1 MSRRRAARALVGLAT
16 AGLAGLAWL
25 EEDARAPQRAPLAP
39 AASGSPVAAAPLA
52 SAGGSAHA
60 SATAAAGRAILGP
73 DAPAADAAA
82 LEGTVLDPDGGGVPG
97 ALLALLADEPGASDG
112 AALASARSD
121 ARGRFALPL
130 AGAEDGAW
138 IACDAAGYVPEA
150 WPLAPGEP
158 AWLRPRPAVALRG
171 RVLDALGA
179 PLAGAL
185 VLCDLPH
192 AEASGWSA
200 RTRVT
205 TDAAGA
211 FALERVPRDEAL
223 TLQVLL
229 ADGQR
234 ACATL
239 ARPEE
244 GAELALR
251 LPRAH
256 ELAIL
261 LQDEASGA
269 PLRERR
275 VVLHGAV
282 ALATDARGVL
292 CWRRGADEA
301 GTIDLAVEGLGT
313 LTLSEHRPGTPDAP
327 ALVPVPAALCALRGV
342 VRDAAGAPLAG
353 ARVQARV
360 LWTSADAGAAQVH
373 CAGATAGGSDAQ
385 GAFAL
390 SLPAGAAG
398 RVRLAVE
405 RAGFLPAVWE
415 DDARA
420 LCERTLAIELRPAA
434 RIAGRVRAAAGM
446 PPPAAVAWEGAES
459 AGRAWLDRE
468 GRFAIEGLAPG
479 LVRLLAVWG
488 PMRDPGAEELARVTL
503 AAGEERA
510 LELAPAAPRTV
521 VSGLVLEAD
530 GTPVPGARVEGWA
543 HDESR
548 DLGSTAVRSDAGGR
562 FALSLPA
569 DPALALDLEARAGER
584 VARRTGVPAGA
595 RELAL
600 VLEPWGR
607 VALLVRD
614 ADTLA
619 PLADVALAWRGADDA
634 AFAPLHGDA
643 RRRFGG
649 ADGRVD
655 ERVPGTRG
663 TLRVEARGYAPA
675 ELALAL
681 GSDPAPLEVR
691 LAGGEP
697 LRLHF
702 VLGDPRSPERLP
714 ASVLAGGVRLVRADG
729 PADARTVR
737 AGPSGEAELAG
748 LAPGTWILESSLAR
762 WGFDPERIVVRPG
775 MGGEAFVAIVHSGD
789 ERSP

>member
-16 AGLAGLAWL
+16 AGVVGLTWL
-25 EEDARAPQRAPLAP
+25 EGDARAPERAPLSP
-39 AASGSPVAAAPLA
+39 AANGSPAAAAPLA
-52 SAGGSAHA
+52 SAALAGRADA
-60 SATAAAGRAILGP
+60 PAAAGRTVLGA

-82 LEGTVLDPDGGGVPG
+82 LAGTVLDPDGGGVPG
-97 ALLALLADEPGASDG
+97 ALLALLAEEPGAGDG

-130 AGAEDGAW
+130 GGARDTAW
-138 IACDAAGYVPEA
+138 IACDAAGFVPEA

-192 AEASGWSA
+192 AQASGWSA

-223 TLQVLL
+223 TLQVLV

-251 LPRAH
+251 LPPAH

-292 CWRRGADEA
+292 RWRRGTDEA
-301 GTIDLAVEGLGT
+301 GTIDLAVDGLGT
-313 LTLSEHRPGTPDAP
+313 LTLSEHRPGTPGAP
-327 ALVPVPAALCALRGV
+327 APVLVPAALRTLRGV
-342 VRDAAGAPLAG
+342 VRDAAGVPLAG
-353 ARVQARV
+353 ARVRASV
-360 LWTSADAGAAQVH
+360 LWIGADAGAAQVR
-373 CAGATAGGSDAQ
+373 CAGEAAGESDAR

-390 SLPAGAAG
+390 SLPSGAAG
-398 RVRLAVE
+398 RVRLVVE
-405 RAGFLPAVWE
+405 RTGFLPAVWE

-420 LCERTLAIELRPAA
+420 LCERNLAIDLGPAA

-459 AGRAWLDRE
+459 AGRAGLDRE

-479 LVRLLAVWG
+479 TYRLFAAWG
-488 PMRDPGAEELARVTL
+488 PRRDAGAEELARVAL

-510 LELAPAAPRTV
+510 LELAPAAPRAL
-521 VSGLVLEAD
+521 VSGRVLEAD
-530 GTPVPGARVEGWA
+530 GTPVAGARVEGWA
-543 HDESR
+543 HDQSR
-548 DLGSTAVRSDAGGR
+548 DLGSSAVRCDAEGR

-584 VARRTGVPAGA
+584 VARRAGVPAGA
-595 RELAL
+595 RDLAL
-600 VLEPWGR
+600 RLEQWGR

-655 ERVPGTRG
+655 ERVPGARG

-675 ELALAL
+675 EVALEL
-681 GSDPAPLEVR
+681 GADPLPLEVR

-729 PADARTVR
+729 PSDARTVR
-737 AGPSGEAELAG
+737 PDSTGEAELAG

-775 MGGEAFVAIVHSGD
+775 AGGEAFVAIV
-789 ERSP
+789 RAP